1 MLESAT
7 ATWPEAARHLARRP
21 LAILAFG
28 AQEQHGP
35 HLPLSTDTVI
45 AAELARRLA
54 EALDAVLLPPIPYG
68 ETWSTSGF
76 AGTVSISFDTMRSLL
91 LDIGRSLRAQG
102 VEALI
107 VVNGHFGNRA
117 PLELAART
125 LRTDA
130 ALRVL
135 LLDYPGLEKLA
146 CEVCESVPA
155 APSFYHADE
164 VETSLV
170 LACLPGAVH
179 MERAVR
185 EYPVFPA
192 TFGAEPVRLD
202 TFCRS
207 GVFGDP
213 LPATAEKGE
222 RLFAGL
228 TQACL
233 AVIEAFLAQPNS

>member
-7 ATWPEAARHLARRP
+7 ATWPEAARHIARRP

-68 ETWSTSGF
+68 ETWSTSGY
-76 AGTVSISFDTMRSLL
+76 AGTVSISFDTVRALL

-135 LLDYPGLEKLA
+135 LLDYPGSRRWRVRCANPARRRPPSTMPTRWKPPWCWPACPAPCTWSAPCANIPAFPSPLA
-146 CEVCESVPA
+146 LNPCGWIPFAAAVC
-155 APSFYHADE
+155 
-164 VETSLV
+164 
-170 LACLPGAVH
+170 LAIRCRRRPKRVNGCLPG
-179 MERAVR
+179 
-185 EYPVFPA
+185 
-192 TFGAEPVRLD
+192 
-202 TFCRS
+202 
-207 GVFGDP
+207 
-213 LPATAEKGE
+213 
-222 RLFAGL
+222 
-228 TQACL
+228 
-233 AVIEAFLAQPNS
+233 